1 MWPGSAPVDAAS
13 VVAVRR
19 MLWLVPVVAVFVVG
33 GVGLFRARPAAEL
46 GKPAPDITLPALDGN
61 GDIRLAGF
69 SGKPVV
75 VNFWASWCDPCEDE
89 APEFARVA
97 REFGEDVHF
106 LGITMLDGKEDAVD
120 FMRRY
125 DIPYPSARDTRG
137 VVAKRYGVTGVPET
151 AFIDADGNLVGN
163 YIGAF
168 TEGQLEDVVRDLIE
182 LRPGALLQL
191 TGRGETRP
199 VP

>member
-1 MWPGSAPVDAAS
+1 M
-13 VVAVRR
+13 RR
-19 MLWLVPVVAVFVVG
+19 MLWLVPIVAVFVVG
-33 GVGLFRARPAAEL
+33 GIGLFRARPAAEL
-46 GKPAPDITLPALDGN
+46 GRAAPDITLPALDGDGN
-61 GDIRLAGF
+61 IRLAGF
-69 SGKPVV
+69 RGKPVV
-75 VNFWASWCDPCEDE
+75 VNFWASWCEPCKDE

-97 REFGEDVHF
+97 DKLGEHAHF
-106 LGITMLDGKEDAVD
+106 LGITMLDGKQPAEDFV
-120 FMRRY
+120 RHY
-125 DIPYPSARDTRG
+125 EIPYPSARDTRG

-151 AFIDADGNLVGN
+151 AFIDADGNLVGK

-168 TEGQLEDVVRDLIE
+168 TNDQLERAVRDLID